1 MEIITVSGVT
11 FFGSLNGDQPGGV
24 GIDTVR
30 SVSVP
35 GATCCPVTPMLSRY
49 FDNGTGLLVVVV
61 VVVVDVVPKT
71 DE

>member
-1 MEIITVSGVT
+1 MEMITVSGAM
-11 FFGSLNGDQPGGV
+11 FGLLKGDQPGGV

-30 SVSVP
+30 SVRAP

-49 FDNGTGLLVVVV
+49 CDRGAGFFVVVV
-61 VVVVDVVPKT
+61 VVVVELVPKT